1 MKSKRI
7 LIVDDEKDIQEII
20 SYNLTKEGYEVETA
34 SSGTDALNYLNKKFD
49 LIILDIM
56 MPNMDGL
63 TLCKQIQKSNDINKN
78 TPIIFLT
85 AKGDETDEVVG
96 LEIGADDYIIK
107 PIKIKILLARIKAAM
122 RRNNTDVSTDIISW
136 GKLELNKSERNV
148 ILNQKRI
155 KLTKLEFELLYLLIS
170 KNNKVYQREEL
181 LNKLYDNTIVT
192 DRVIDVHINNIRQ
205 KLGYFNKIIETVHG
219 VGYVARKENVPEE

>member
-56 MPNMDGL
+56 MPNMNGL

-85 AKGDETDEVVG
+85 AKGDETAEVLG

-107 PIKIKILLARIKAAM
+107 PIKIKLLLARIKVAM

-136 GKLELNKSERNV
+136 GKLELNKSKRNV
-148 ILNQKRI
+148 ILNQKQI
-155 KLTKLEFELLYLLIS
+155 KLTKIEFELLYLLIS

-192 DRVIDVHINNIRQ
+192 DRVIDVHINNIRK

-219 VGYVARKENVPEE
+219 IGYVARKENVPEE

>member
-1 MKSKRI
+1 MSKKKV
-7 LIVDDEKDIQEII
+7 LIVDDEKDIQDLI
-20 SYNLTKEGYEVETA
+20 SYNLTKEGYDVEIA
-34 SSGTDALNYLNKKFD
+34 SSGIDALSYLNKKFD
-49 LIILDIM
+49 LMILDIM

-63 TLCKQIQKSNDINKN
+63 TLCKQIRQSNDINKN

-85 AKGDETDEVVG
+85 AKDDETDEVVG

-107 PIKIKILLARIKAAM
+107 PVKIKILLARIKLSM
-122 RRNNTDVSTDIISW
+122 RRNNNDESINIICW
-136 GKLELNKSERNV
+136 GKLELNKSERSV

-170 KNNKVYQREEL
+170 KNNKVYPREEI